1 MTPVLAQASSL
12 LATTWATSLW
22 QGLALSLLTVALLR
36 LMPKASPA
44 LRHSIL
50 LAVFA
55 AATVLPLLRV
65 PTHVTAMT
73 PQASSVAIRIAPWFA
88 AAIAAVWLAASLFRA
103 ISLGMA
109 WLHLQQV
116 RRNAIPIALD
126 TMDTFTAGNRRATLC
141 SSSHVSSPAILGF
154 FRPVLLLPEW
164 LVPTLSAEELRQI
177 AAHEC
182 EHLRRRDD
190 WINLGLQIGLVLMP
204 LNPALLWLN
213 RRIAEQRELACD
225 AAVVAST
232 AQPLAYAASL
242 TRIAEQRMQQNGL
255 RLALAA
261 LGRKSELAQRVH
273 ALLREPVAGWS
284 RRQSA
289 VACSVAACALLMAS
303 AGLIRVP
310 RLIRVGPAEIA
321 QQDVAVTTP
330 AHAIALYHR
339 KDAAP
344 APEAHMLP
352 AEYEVPP
359 VHKSARPSAKTKVKC
374 AVETTGTVAPKP
386 IAPRF
391 VRTAATATRKPRM
404 MNTAEQDDMQQTRFV
419 TTEFIQPYVA
429 VPVRGGWLLIEL

>member
-1 MTPVLAQASSL
+1 MTPVLAHISSVM
-12 LATTWATSLW
+12 ATSWAASLW
-22 QGLALSLLTVALLR
+22 QGLALSLLAVALLR
-36 LMPKASPA
+36 LMPKASAA

-55 AATVLPLLRV
+55 AATVLPLLHM
-65 PTHVTAMT
+65 PMHVAAMA
-73 PQASSVAIRIAPWFA
+73 PQASPAAIRMAPWFA
-88 AAIAAVWLAASLFRA
+88 VAVAAVWLVTSLFRA

-109 WLHLQQV
+109 WMHLRQV
-116 RRNAIPIALD
+116 RRDATPIAVEA
-126 TMDTFTAGNRRATLC
+126 MNIFTAGNRRAVLC
-141 SSSHVSSPAILGF
+141 SSSQVSSPAVLGF

-164 LVPTLSAEELRQI
+164 LVPSLSPDELRQI

-190 WINLGLQIGLVLMP
+190 WINLALQIGLVLMP

-242 TRIAEQRMQQNGL
+242 TRMAEQRMQQNGL

-289 VACSVAACALLMAS
+289 AACSMAAFALLAAS
-303 AGLIRVP
+303 AGLSRVP
-310 RLIRVGPAEIA
+310 RLIRVAPAEII
-321 QQDVAVTTP
+321 QPEVAVTTP
-330 AHAIALYHR
+330 AKAIELYHQ
-339 KDAAP
+339 KSVAAAP
-344 APEAHMLP
+344 EGRMVP
-352 AEYEVPP
+352 AAFEVPL
-359 VHKSARPSAKTKVKC
+359 VRKSARHAVKQT
-374 AVETTGTVAPKP
+374 AVKHEANATLAPKTN
-386 IAPRF
+386 APRLL
-391 VRTAATATRKPRM
+391 RTATTATRGPRM
-404 MNTAEQDDMQQTRFV
+404 IDTATQDDMQQPRFI